1 MTAVALISQGLG
13 SMGDPSSPRLMVV
26 LPLIGGGL
34 AVASVVRHR
43 RRHQPSPL
51 AEIASSM
58 VEGLTCAVVGF
69 WITRTERAA
78 ALMGALALPR
88 IPKELPGSRK
98 LLKLEPLT
106 PALRQKGFHECNPHD
121 PLGLGPYAP

>member
-1 MTAVALISQGLG
+1 MNRAERRERLAPVVHAMTGVALISQGLG
-13 SMGDPSSPRLMVV
+13 NLGDPSSPAPLVV

-58 VEGLTCAVVGF
+58 VEGLTCAVVGVASASRGTHYIQYAWF
-69 WITRTERAA
+69 FAA
-78 ALMGALALPR
+78 VAVIGAGLAKYRRSR
-88 IPKELPGSRK
+88 IGRK
-98 LLKLEPLT
+98 LS
-106 PALRQKGFHECNPHD
+106 HS
-121 PLGLGPYAP
+121 